1 MDRKKEMIEKL
12 REILCEVLKNEKD
25 PSEIL
30 ENTDLLEL
38 GLNSLNAI
46 EMVVYLEDTFEI
58 EISDEDLMLENLS
71 SINMICDMLKNYGVN
86 E

>member
-1 MDRKKEMIEKL
+1 MIEKL
-12 REILCEVLKNEKD
+12 REILCEVLKNEKN

-58 EISDEDLMLENLS
+58 EISDEDLMLENLT
-71 SINMICDMLKNYGVN
+71 SINMICDMLEKYGIN

>member
-1 MDRKKEMIEKL
+1 MIERL
-12 REILCEVLKNEKD
+12 RGILCEVLKIGKEPN
-25 PSEIL
+25 EIL
-30 ENTDLLEL
+30 EDTDLLEL

-46 EMVVYLEDTFEI
+46 EMIVYLEDAFEI

-71 SINMICDMLKNYGVN
+71 SINMICDMLRTYGVN

>member
-1 MDRKKEMIEKL
+1 MIERL
-12 REILCEVLKNEKD
+12 RGIICEVLKIGKD
-25 PSEIL
+25 PNEIL
-30 ENTDLLEL
+30 EDADLLEL

-58 EISDEDLMLENLS
+58 EISDEDLMLENFS
-71 SINMICDMLKNYGVN
+71 SIDKICDMLRNYGVN